1 MAEVDMLKKIQE
13 TQFDDLLYPGGSSS
27 SGIFSSNKEKED
39 VPNGKYESPAKNFKE
54 IEKTNNKNPNPN
66 PNLSSNS
73 NENSKK
79 ISKQPLNIKK

>member
-1 MAEVDMLKKIQE
+1 MAEVDMLKKIQA
-13 TQFDDLLYPGGSSS
+13 TQFDDEFNPHKSSS
-27 SGIFSSNKEKED
+27 SEIFSSIKEKED

-54 IEKTNNKNPNPN
+54 IEKTNEKN